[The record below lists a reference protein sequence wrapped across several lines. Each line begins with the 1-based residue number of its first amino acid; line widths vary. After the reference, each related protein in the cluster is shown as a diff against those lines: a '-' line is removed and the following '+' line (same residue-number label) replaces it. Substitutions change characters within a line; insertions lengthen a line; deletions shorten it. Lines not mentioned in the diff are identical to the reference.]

1 MRKTKIVCTLGPA
14 SNNEKVITKML
25 KAGMDVARIN
35 LSHGTHEQHKSTI
48 QLFRQVRDNLDI
60 PAAVMFDTKGP
71 EIRIGKFKNGKE
83 FLKEGEAFTI
93 TTNAVDGSNRIVS
106 VSYKDLPSQLK
117 TGDTLLIDDGYINL
131 KVTDLTDTDIIC
143 EVVSGGEISDKKGV
157 NIPNVHL
164 EIPYLSEADQK
175 DLIFAVQQDADF
187 IAASFV
193 RSEEDIIKLR
203 NFLDYHGG
211 YNIKIISKI
220 ENIEGVNNFE
230 KILNHSDGIMVA
242 RGDMGVEIEFE
253 RLPGLQKKFIKECYR
268 AGKMV
273 ITATQMLESMI
284 HNTTPTRAEITDVA
298 NAVFDGTSAIMLSG
312 ETAIG
317 NHPDLVVKTMAKIAR
332 QAEKD
337 AFELNFY
344 ENFQY
349 VNNIADVTNAI
360 CDAACTTARDI
371 KAKAIIAVTKSG
383 YTARKVSK
391 FRPKEPI
398 IATTPSEKTYH
409 QLSLSWGVHPV
420 KSLYQINAE
429 DLFDHSIAC
438 AKRYGYVSAN
448 DCVVITAGS
457 DNSTDL
463 LKVQTVSTNEN

>member
-14 SNNEKVITKML
+14 SRDEKTMRKML
-25 KAGMDVARIN
+25 KSGMDVARIN
-35 LSHGTHEQHKSTI
+35 LSHGTHEYHAESIET
-48 QLFRQVRDNLDI
+48 FRRVRDSLDM
-60 PAAVMFDTKGP
+60 PAAVLLDTKGP
-71 EIRIGKFKNGKE
+71 EIRVGKFKNGKE
-83 FLKEGEAFTI
+83 ILNDGDTI
-93 TTNAVDGSNRIVS
+93 TLTTKEIEGTKDIVS
-106 VSYKDLPSQLK
+106 ISYKNLPQQLSI
-117 TGDTLLIDDGYINL
+117 GDTVLIDDGHIEL
-131 KVTDLTDTDIIC
+131 SVESITDTDIVCTVI
-143 EVVSGGEISDKKGV
+143 SGGEISDRKGV
-157 NIPNVHL
+157 NVPNVHL
-164 EIPYLSEADQK
+164 DIPYLSEADQK
-175 DLIFAVQQDADF
+175 DLIFAVKMDADF

-193 RSEEDIIKLR
+193 RSKEDVIALR

-211 YNIKIISKI
+211 YDIRIIAKI
-220 ENIEGVNNFE
+220 ENIEGVNNFDE
-230 KILNHSDGIMVA
+230 ILSHSDGIMVA

-253 RLPGLQKKFIKECYR
+253 RLPGLQKKFIRECYR

-284 HNTTPTRAEITDVA
+284 HNNTPTRAEITDVA

-317 NHPDLVVKTMAKIAR
+317 SHPDLVVKTMAKIAR

-337 AFELNFY
+337 AFELDSY
-344 ENFQY
+344 KNFQY
-349 VNNIADVTNAI
+349 LNNATDVTNAI

-371 KAKAIIAVTKSG
+371 KAKAIIAITKSG

-391 FRPKEPI
+391 FRPKEAI

-420 KSLYQINAE
+420 KSLYQVNAE

-438 AKRYGYVSAN
+438 AKRYGYVKAK

-463 LKVQTVSTNEN
+463 LKVQTVLDREN

>member
-14 SNNEKVITKML
+14 STDEKMIRKML

-35 LSHGTHEQHKSTI
+35 LSHGTHEHHKKTI
-48 QLFRQVRDNLDI
+48 ELFRKVRDNLNVA
-60 PAAVMFDTKGP
+60 AAVLFDTKGP

-83 FLKEGEAFTI
+83 LLKKDAAFTL
-93 TTNAVDGSNRIVS
+93 TTDDIDGTENIVS
-106 VSYKDLPSQLK
+106 ISYKDLPAQLNI
-117 TGDTLLIDDGYINL
+117 GDMVLIDDGHIDLQVTKITDKNIVC
-131 KVTDLTDTDIIC
+131 KVI
-143 EVVSGGEISDKKGV
+143 SGGEVSDKKGV

-164 EIPYLSEADQK
+164 DIPYLSEADQK
-175 DLIFAVQQDADF
+175 DLIFAAEQDADF

-193 RSEEDIIKLR
+193 RSEDDVIALR

-230 KILNHSDGIMVA
+230 KILKYSDGIMVA

-268 AGKMV
+268 SGKMV
-273 ITATQMLESMI
+273 ITATQMLDSMI
-284 HNTTPTRAEITDVA
+284 HSKTPTRAEITDVA

-312 ETAIG
+312 ETAVG
-317 NHPDLVVKTMAKIAR
+317 DHPDLVVETMAKIAI

-349 VNNIADVTNAI
+349 VNNSADVTNAI

-371 KAKAIIAVTKSG
+371 KAKAIIAITKSG

-391 FRPKEPI
+391 FRPKEAI
-398 IATTPSEKTYH
+398 VATTPNEKTYH

-438 AKRYGYVSAN
+438 AKRYRYVKAN

-463 LKVQTVSTNEN
+463 LKVQTVSDREN

>member
-14 SNNEKVITKML
+14 SKDEKTISKML

-35 LSHGTHEQHKSTI
+35 LSHGTHEYHQATI
-48 QLFRQVRDNLDI
+48 ESFRRVRDSLDM
-60 PAAVMFDTKGP
+60 PAAVMLDTKGP
-71 EIRIGKFKNGKE
+71 EIRIGKFKNSNEHLVNGDT
-83 FLKEGEAFTI
+83 FTL
-93 TTNAVDGSNRIVS
+93 TTNDIEGTKEIVS
-106 VSYKDLPSQLK
+106 VSYKKLPHQLK
-117 TGDTLLIDDGYINL
+117 IGDTVLIDDGHINL
-131 KVTDLTDTDIIC
+131 LVKDITDTDIIC
-143 EVVSGGEISDKKGV
+143 EVIDGGEISDRKGV
-157 NIPNVHL
+157 NIPDVHL
-164 EIPYLSEADQK
+164 DIPYLSEADQK
-175 DLIFAVQQDADF
+175 DLIFAVENDADF
-187 IAASFV
+187 VAASFV
-193 RSEEDIIKLR
+193 RSKDDVIAMR

-220 ENIEGVNNFE
+220 ENIEGVNNFDE
-230 KILNHSDGIMVA
+230 ILNHSDGIMVA

-253 RLPGLQKKFIKECYR
+253 RLPGLQKKFIRECYR

-284 HNTTPTRAEITDVA
+284 HNSTPTRAEITDVA

-317 NHPDLVVKTMAKIAR
+317 DHPELVVKTMSKIAR

-337 AFELNFY
+337 AFELDSY

-349 VNNIADVTNAI
+349 FNNAGDVTNAI

-371 KAKAIIAVTKSG
+371 KAKAIIAITKSG

-391 FRPKEPI
+391 FRPKEAI
-398 IATTPSEKTYH
+398 IATTPNEKTYH

-420 KSLYQINAE
+420 KSLYQVNAE

-438 AKRYGYVSAN
+438 AKRYGYVKSN

-463 LKVQTVSTNEN
+463 LKVQTVLDREN